1 MATVAVL
8 ALLVVRADAT
18 TGPGSDALQGMEM
31 AGVIL
36 AQADSID
43 GQVGGVAKSVIRE
56 LRRSWNTVRWM
67 FGRAANWWGGW
78 IKLAAFSIGVA
89 IVASLADAGLM
100 NAFRMGGVRALVS
113 YVPLMLFV
121 YLRLLL
127 SSGVSLAP
135 KVLLLGTLVYGAI
148 RRDLLPDRSLI
159 PGRLEDILLIVIATR
174 AFIYACPEALV
185 SQYAER
191 AVSWRRRV
199 AGLQQR
205 NG

>member
-1 MATVAVL
+1 
-8 ALLVVRADAT
+8 
-18 TGPGSDALQGMEM
+18 M

-78 IKLAAFSIGVA
+78 IKRGAFSIGVA
-89 IVASLADAGLM
+89 IVASLADAGLL
-100 NAFRMGGVRALVS
+100 NAFRLGGVRALVS

-127 SSGVSLAP
+127 SSGVGLAP
-135 KVLLLGTLVYGAI
+135 KVLLLGTLIYGAV